1 MPDAALLKVAQIRK
15 SFGGLVALENTD
27 LELKQGDFLGIIGP
41 NGAGKTTLVNLITG
55 FVKPH
60 GGKVYFKGQDIT
72 GRQPY
77 TIANLGVARTF
88 QMVRL
93 FHNLPAYK
101 NLIIPLCSNR
111 VKRLRGGKFG
121 ERDDKAID
129 LLDDVGF
136 ERDSFVPYKTAGS
149 LPHGYLKRLDLARA
163 LALRPELL
171 ILDELFSGMSMAEV
185 ASVLP
190 LIDRLNEQGLT
201 IVMIEHRLREL
212 FRVVNRV
219 MVLNFGLKIAEG
231 SPDQV
236 MESDEVKKAYLGID
250 LDVGQRRN
258 K

>member
-1 MPDAALLKVAQIRK
+1 MAGATLLKVERLRK
-15 SFGGLVALENTD
+15 SFGGLMALVDVD

-55 FVKPH
+55 FVKPS

-72 GRQPY
+72 GCQPY
-77 TIANLGVARTF
+77 DIANLGVARTF

-93 FHNLPAYK
+93 FYNLPAYK
-101 NLIIPLCSNR
+101 NLIIPLCSKR
-111 VKRLRGGKFG
+111 VKKLRGGKFG
-121 ERDDKAID
+121 ERDDIAID
-129 LLDDVGF
+129 LLDDMGF
-136 ERDSFVPYKTAGS
+136 ERDSFVPYKAAGS

-185 ASVLP
+185 AGVLP
-190 LIDRLNEQGLT
+190 LIDRFNEQGLT

-250 LDVGQRRN
+250 LDVGQRGR

>member
-1 MPDAALLKVAQIRK
+1 
-15 SFGGLVALENTD
+15 
-27 LELKQGDFLGIIGP
+27 
-41 NGAGKTTLVNLITG
+41 
-55 FVKPH
+55 
-60 GGKVYFKGQDIT
+60 
-72 GRQPY
+72 
-77 TIANLGVARTF
+77 
-88 QMVRL
+88 
-93 FHNLPAYK
+93 
-101 NLIIPLCSNR
+101 
-111 VKRLRGGKFG
+111 
-121 ERDDKAID
+121 
-129 LLDDVGF
+129 
-136 ERDSFVPYKTAGS
+136 
-149 LPHGYLKRLDLARA
+149 LDLARA